1 MRISDW
7 SSDVC
12 SSDLEPGVGD
22 GLAAGVGGE
31 GEGGQAEA
39 APDLGDA
46 DAGDDRPGLG
56 GDHRA
61 PASGPASTKTGTKT
75 SPCCSKRTCTGA
87 PMWTSAGSQSPMLAR
102 QSVGMGKSVSV
113 RVDLGGRRFIKKKSD
128 ATIELT
134 EGE

>member
-12 SSDLEPGVGD
+12 SSDLHRRDAVDVGGGEPGVGD

-46 DAGDDRPGLG
+46 DAGDDRPRLG

-61 PASGPASTKTGTKT
+61 PDPAPASTKTGTKT
-75 SPCCSKRTCTGA
+75 SPSCSNGTRTGA
-87 PMWTSAGSQSPMLAR
+87 RDWPTPAITQTTVIG
-102 QSVGMGKSVSV
+102 
-113 RVDLGGRRFIKKKSD
+113 
-128 ATIELT
+128 
-134 EGE
+134 